1 MWNELMKN
9 LSLFKIVIFYLMLG
23 IIVLLVTESVINL
36 LALEKLNPGVKRF
49 LLYRDLLFLAVA
61 AIILYCSVRF
71 YTKSYRTTELNYQKL
86 FNGSPLPMY
95 VMARGSLKILAV
107 NEAMS
112 KLYGYTEDEF
122 LHMTALNI
130 RPAEEWGKI
139 RAFLS
144 NFGEPVNDS
153 GRWLHQ
159 KKNGDLFYVQ
169 ITLYS
174 VPLTRQDAY
183 LVMVTDLDKSISD
196 EKKISDLLGLY
207 ETVNKATNDVI
218 WDYDLVNDRLKWM
231 HGYYEKYGYSAE
243 HSTSSFWA
251 MKKIHPD
258 DREWV
263 QREFLAVL
271 ENKRND
277 WSAEY
282 RYICADGCVK
292 FVRDKG
298 YVIFNENDEPFRMI
312 GAMQDIDEQKRFEQQ
327 LLDQN
332 EQLKEIAWIN
342 SHEVRRPLSNILGLI
357 NLIRNYA
364 YQDQEMLELIELL
377 EKSSKE
383 LDSAVILINRQTM
396 DGGQIE
402 SVADSGK

>member
-1 MWNELMKN
+1 MWNVLMKN
-9 LSLFKIVIFYLMLG
+9 LSLLKIVVFYLMLG
-23 IIVLLVTESVINL
+23 IIVLLVTESIISL
-36 LALEKLNPGVKRF
+36 LSLGNLNPGVKRL
-49 LLYRDLLFLAVA
+49 LLYRDLLFLAIA
-61 AIILYCSVRF
+61 AIILYFSVRF

-86 FNGSPLPMY
+86 FDGSPLPMY

-112 KLYGYTEDEF
+112 KLYGYSENEF
-122 LHMTALNI
+122 LQMTALNI
-130 RPAEEWGKI
+130 RPAKEWDKI
-139 RAFLS
+139 REFL
-144 NFGEPVNDS
+144 NKFGELVNDS

-169 ITLYS
+169 ITFHS
-174 VPLTRQDAY
+174 VPLIKQEAY

-196 EKKISDLLGLY
+196 EKKINDLLGLY

-218 WDYDLVNDRLKWM
+218 WDYDLINDSLKWM
-231 HGYYEKYGYSAE
+231 HGYYEKYGYSPE
-243 HSTSSFWA
+243 MSTNGFWA

-258 DREWV
+258 DRDWV

-282 RYICADGCVK
+282 RYICADGSVK

-312 GAMQDIDEQKRFEQQ
+312 GAMQDIDKQKRFEEQ
-327 LLDQN
+327 LLGQN

-357 NLIRNYA
+357 NLIRNSA
-364 YQDQEMLELIELL
+364 LKSEEMVELIELL

-383 LDSAVILINRQTM
+383 LDNAVILINRQTM

-402 SVADSGK
+402 SVADSGN

>member
-9 LSLFKIVIFYLMLG
+9 LSLFRIVVFYLMLG
-23 IIVLLVTESVINL
+23 ITVLLVTESLINL
-36 LALEKLNPGVKRF
+36 FSLRELNPGIQRI
-49 LLYRDLLFLAVA
+49 LLYRDLLFLVVA
-61 AIILYCSVRF
+61 AIILYFSVRF

-86 FNGSPLPMY
+86 FDGSPLPMY
-95 VMARGSLKILAV
+95 VMARGCLKILAV
-107 NEAMS
+107 NEAMI

-122 LHMTALNI
+122 LQMTALNI
-130 RPAEEWGKI
+130 RPAEEWDKI
-139 RAFLS
+139 REFL
-144 NFGEPVNDS
+144 NKFGELLNDS

-169 ITLYS
+169 ITFHS
-174 VPLTRQDAY
+174 IPLTKQDAY

-218 WDYDLVNDRLKWM
+218 WDYDLVNDSLKWM
-231 HGYYEKYGYSAE
+231 HGYYEKYGYSPE
-243 HSTSSFWA
+243 MSTNGFWA

-258 DREWV
+258 DRDWV

-282 RYICADGCVK
+282 RYICADGSVK

-312 GAMQDIDEQKRFEQQ
+312 GAMQDIDKQKRFEEQ
-327 LLDQN
+327 LLGQN

-357 NLIRNYA
+357 NLIRNSA
-364 YQDQEMLELIELL
+364 LESEEMVELIELL

-383 LDSAVILINRQTM
+383 LDNAVILINRQTM

-402 SVADSGK
+402 SVADSGN